1 MRPSACSVEAM
12 STQSPGPLERETTR
26 DLVLPKL
33 AASGWQ
39 AEQIIRE
46 YPLRA
51 SRTLSLGDTTRN
63 IGDGFADIVLEATPG
78 TPVAVVEVKR
88 ESRSADDAFQQAIR
102 YSMQLDAPLAYGTN
116 GHEIRERNLVTGK
129 ERVLS
134 AFPPAATMWA
144 EYSALHH
151 LSLDQASLI
160 AEPFDR
166 TRITVSGDVLTPRP
180 YQMQAIN
187 RVLAAIARGERRV
200 LLLMATG
207 TGKTFTAM
215 QLVSKLRSYE
225 RAIRPM
231 RNYRVLYL
239 ADRDSL
245 VDQPMRKDFVPVF
258 GGNAVKRVLGQPDMS
273 REIYFA
279 SYQALVGNRD
289 AEQHLQAFRSD
300 FFDLVIVD
308 ECHRGSAEED
318 SSWRQVLDYFSSAV
332 QLGLTATPRDD
343 TVHSY
348 EYFGNPVF
356 EYSLRNG
363 IEDGYL
369 APYRVRRVA
378 LSPDVEG
385 WEPSPGE
392 TDLFGNTIP
401 EGRYSTRD
409 FERAIVLRARTR
421 LAARHLSKRLREHP
435 RPRAIVFCVNV
446 EHAGDMRAALAEE
459 NSALLAAD
467 PEWVVRIVGTEPEK
481 TRLIENLC
489 NPTRTSPAV
498 VTTSRLLSTGV
509 DVEDLTHVVLFR
521 PVGSMIEFKQI
532 VGRGTRLYPDA
543 GKVSFEIIDYV
554 GASEKFNDPTFDGY
568 PVEIVVESIDDDDDG
583 EPGEDTAG
591 SPGASEPSDDMEPE
605 SSPWVAEPVP
615 PFICGPGGMLPGPAI
630 APPKYYVDREDFDI
644 LAETQLVPDAAGG
657 QLKLTEY
664 GAFVQRKL
672 HAVGDADE
680 LRRRWAHVSTRRELR
695 TLLEAE
701 GVRID
706 EVVAAHERDD
716 IDPLDALVA
725 LAWNQPMRTRNE
737 RAKKV
742 RESHAEEIEALS
754 ALARTVLEG
763 LLSRYEKYG
772 IGDLETPG
780 VYQLDP
786 LYEIGSVTEIAEAMG
801 GAPQMRAQLAQ
812 VQEWLYSA

>member
-1 MRPSACSVEAM
+1 MSAG
-12 STQSPGPLERETTR
+12 SPGPLESETIR
-26 DLVLPKL
+26 ALVLPKL
-33 AASGWQ
+33 AESGWQ
-39 AEQIIRE
+39 ADQIVRE
-46 YPLRA
+46 YPLRV
-51 SRTLSLGDTTRN
+51 SQTISLGDTTRN
-63 IGDGFADIVLEATPG
+63 LGDGFADIVLEATPG
-78 TPVAVVEVKR
+78 TPVAVIEAKR
-88 ESRSADDAFQQAIR
+88 KTRTADDAFQQAIR
-102 YSMQLDAPLAYGTN
+102 YAMQLDAPLAYGTN
-116 GHEIRERNLVTGK
+116 GTEIRERNFVTGK
-129 ERVLS
+129 ERVLD
-134 AFPPAATMWA
+134 AFPPPAAMW
-144 EYSALHH
+144 EDYCALH
-151 LSLDQASLI
+151 SLNTDQAALV

-166 TRITVSGDVLTPRP
+166 TRRNVAGDVLTPRP
-180 YQMQAIN
+180 YQVKAIN
-187 RVLAAIARGERRV
+187 RTLSAIARGERRM

-215 QLVSKLRSYE
+215 QIVAKLRSYE
-225 RAIRPM
+225 RAVNPR

-273 REIYFA
+273 RELYFS
-279 SYQALVGNRD
+279 SYQALIGGG
-289 AEQHLQAFRSD
+289 EITQQLQAFRPD

-308 ECHRGSAEED
+308 ECHRGSAEAD

-378 LSPDVEG
+378 LSPDAEG

-392 TDLFGNTIP
+392 KDLYGRSIP
-401 EGRYSTRD
+401 EGVYSTRD

-421 LAARHLSKRLREHP
+421 LAARHLSQRVREHP
-435 RPRAIVFCVNV
+435 RPRVIVFCVDV
-446 EHAGDMRAALAEE
+446 EHAGDMRAAIAEA
-459 NSALLAAD
+459 NSDLLAMD

-489 NPTRTSPAV
+489 DPTRTSPAV

-532 VGRGTRLYPDA
+532 IGRGSRLYPDA
-543 GKVSFEIIDYV
+543 GKTSFEVIDYV
-554 GASEKFNDPTFDGY
+554 GASEKFNDPGFDGY
-568 PVEIVVESIDDDDDG
+568 PAEIIIENVEDDDENDAEG
-583 EPGEDTAG
+583 KVPMPEPPAP
-591 SPGASEPSDDMEPE
+591 SPFSEPH
-605 SSPWVAEPVP
+605 VAEPAPGFVLE
-615 PFICGPGGMLPGPAI
+615 PGGELPEPRAEHR
-630 APPKYYVDREDFDI
+630 KLYVEHGDFAV
-644 LAETQLVPDAAGG
+644 LAETQLVPDASDGH
-657 QLKLTEY
+657 LRLSEY
-664 GAFVQRKL
+664 GAFVRDRL
-672 HAVGDADE
+672 RAIGDAEE
-680 LRRRWAHVSTRRELR
+680 LRRRWSRVETRHELQA
-695 TLLEAE
+695 LLADE
-701 GVRID
+701 GVQIS
-706 EVVAAHERDD
+706 EVAASFDRND
-716 IDPLDALVA
+716 IDPLDALVT

-737 RAKKV
+737 RARGV
-742 RESHAEEIEALS
+742 RETHASEIENLS
-754 ALARTVLEG
+754 TQARNVLEG
-763 LLSRYEKYG
+763 LLRRYEEFG
-772 IGDLETPG
+772 VDDLETPG

-786 LYEIGSVTEIAEAMG
+786 LRKIGSVSEIAEAVG
-801 GAPQMRAQLAQ
+801 GADQLRTQLAQ